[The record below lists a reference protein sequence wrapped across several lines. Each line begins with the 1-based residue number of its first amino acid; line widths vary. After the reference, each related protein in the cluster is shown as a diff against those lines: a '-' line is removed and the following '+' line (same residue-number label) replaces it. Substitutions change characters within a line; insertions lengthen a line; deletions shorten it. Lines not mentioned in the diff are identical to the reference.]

1 MKEELEPVAKVEIET
16 IETIFAA
23 VGKVTFRLNNK
34 GEYIITITVEPND
47 LSKTAIGDLAELCSL
62 PGGILV
68 SMSDRNYAK
77 ELMDLEEEGYKTD
90 LV

>member
-1 MKEELEPVAKVEIET
+1 MNEELEPVAKVEVDT

-34 GEYIITITVEPND
+34 GEYIITMTVDSND
-47 LSKTAIGDLAELCSL
+47 LSKNAIGDLAELCTL
-62 PGGILV
+62 PNGVLV
-68 SMSDRNYAK
+68 SMSDRNYTQ
-77 ELMDLEEEGYKTD
+77 ELMDLEEEGYKTE